1 MCGGEIGGIKEDA
14 KQATMNKLQEEREM
28 IDLVEGE
35 EEEAEEVEESNYPC
49 PENGSDQENAGD
61 SARLYG

>member
-28 IDLVEGE
+28 IDVVEGEE
-35 EEEAEEVEESNYPC
+35 EEEAEEVEESNYPY
-49 PENGSDQENAGD
+49 PENRSDEENAGD
-61 SARLYG
+61 SAPT

>member
-1 MCGGEIGGIKEDA
+1 VGGEIGGIKEDA
-14 KQATMNKLQEEREM
+14 KQATMNELQEEREM
-28 IDLVEGE
+28 IDVVK

-49 PENGSDQENAGD
+49 PENGSDEENVGG